1 MKLLSIDTSIA
12 KIGWAVLDDQYPIG
26 EKMLKGYGT
35 IKIPAMAISEKTR
48 NITIAIKEI
57 IEKYTPDEAVIE
69 TPKPFTYGR
78 SKRYNRPLNQK
89 AMAKNNIAVGVITST
104 CATLGLTT
112 HHLSAQDWKG
122 NQKKEVTLWA
132 VNQTYSLNIKK
143 SHNDEADAIKMGQY
157 LIEEKRIERMIERVT
172 VKQKNRKIGDVK

>member
-12 KIGWAVLDDQYPIG
+12 KIGWAVLDDKHPVG

-78 SKRYNRPLNQK
+78 SKRFNRPLNQK

-104 CATLGLTT
+104 CSTLGLKT

-122 NQKKEVTLWA
+122 NQNKDATLWI
-132 VNQTYSLNIKK
+132 VNQTYGLELKK

-157 LIEEKRIERMIERVT
+157 LVEEKRIEKMIVRVHD
-172 VKQKNRKIGDVK
+172 KHKKFG